1 MEDKKMRDCSREI
14 VKAQCETIGRLM
26 RILFW
31 GYGIFVVGAAAM
43 GIWISSQASDLFAVS
58 LANTGSGLAGY
69 ALFRG
74 GMTVS
79 FPQGVLNS
87 AASLVPKL
95 TYLIGY
101 FVGILGHLVVW
112 GMLLQLRTIFR
123 NIDFHE
129 TPFSLDNCRA
139 LFRMGIL
146 IIVFGIVRGSVLRV
160 LCSFWKI
167 GGSGGSPADFALIIV
182 GAVVISISYI
192 FEYGTA
198 LQKESD
204 ETL

>member
-1 MEDKKMRDCSREI
+1 
-14 VKAQCETIGRLM
+14 
-26 RILFW
+26 
-31 GYGIFVVGAAAM
+31 M

-101 FVGILGHLVVW
+101 FVGILG
-112 GMLLQLRTIFR
+112 
-123 NIDFHE
+123 
-129 TPFSLDNCRA
+129 A
-139 LFRMGIL
+139 
-146 IIVFGIVRGSVLRV
+146 
-160 LCSFWKI
+160 
-167 GGSGGSPADFALIIV
+167 SGGLGDAFAASHYFSQYRL
-182 GAVVISISYI
+182 S
-192 FEYGTA
+192 
-198 LQKESD
+198 
-204 ETL
+204 